1 MFKFPNTNTA
11 PVQAGDSG
19 EPRCQGNPLRVLET
33 ERLIVRKLASD
44 DAEFILK
51 LLNEPSFLRYI
62 GDKGVRTTADAIQ
75 YLQTGPIASYE
86 RFGFGLY
93 LVALKETGTSI
104 GICGLIKRETLADI
118 DVGFAFLPAFWSKGY
133 AFEAADAVVAYGR
146 EALGIRR
153 IVAITSPDNN
163 GSIRV
168 LEKLGLR
175 FERMIRLSE
184 DEGELKLFAPED

>member
-1 MFKFPNTNTA
+1 M
-11 PVQAGDSG
+11 
-19 EPRCQGNPLRVLET
+19 NPDVKGIHLRVLET

-75 YLQTGPIASYE
+75 YIQTGPIASYE

-133 AFEAADAVVAYGR
+133 AFEAAGAVVAYGR
-146 EALGIRR
+146 DALGIRR
-153 IVAITSPDNN
+153 IVAITSPDND

-168 LEKLGLR
+168 LEKLGLK

-184 DEGELKLFAPED
+184 DQGELKLFAPEY